1 MSAPVAETPVATAP
15 LRPLTSTERAQTEY
29 VVVDVVGEVRHP
41 GVVRLPRGSRVVDA
55 VAAAGGLRRGEAP
68 IINMARVLVDG
79 EQLAIGASD
88 TNRSTAVSA
97 QSSGKVDVNQA
108 TAGELDA
115 LPGIGPVLAQRI
127 VEYRAKHG
135 SFAHTRD
142 LLDVP
147 GIGDSKFGQ
156 LSDAVSVG

>member
-1 MSAPVAETPVATAP
+1 MSAPVAETPVPTTP
-15 LRPLTSTERAQTEY
+15 LRPLTSSERAQTEY
-29 VVVDVVGEVRHP
+29 VVVDVVGAVRHP
-41 GVVRLPRGSRVVDA
+41 GVVRLHLGSRVVDA

-79 EQLAIGASD
+79 EQLLIGSSATTSSATTSD
-88 TNRSTAVSA
+88 QA
-97 QSSGKVDVNQA
+97 SGKVNVNQA
-108 TAGELDA
+108 TVGELDA

-127 VEYRAKHG
+127 VDYRAKHG
-135 SFAHTRD
+135 SFARARD

-156 LSDAVSVG
+156 LAEAVSIG